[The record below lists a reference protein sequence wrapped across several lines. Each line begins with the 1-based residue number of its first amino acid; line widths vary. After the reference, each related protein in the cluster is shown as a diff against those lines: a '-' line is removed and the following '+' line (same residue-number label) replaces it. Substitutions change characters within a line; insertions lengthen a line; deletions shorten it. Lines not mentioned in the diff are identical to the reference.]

1 MSQSPALT
9 ADTSMADV
17 LIHYPG
23 AQRALFAKY
32 HIGGCA
38 SCGFRPD
45 ETLGGVCER
54 NESIPVS
61 EAIDHIIE
69 SHDRDVARQVLPAD
83 LKARLEDAEP
93 PALLDLRT
101 REEHENACIASAE
114 LFSHDKLQDIMA
126 SWPKDRA
133 IVVYDHLGENGAM
146 DAAAYLEGHGF
157 TNVRTLRGGIDA
169 YAKEAD
175 PSLPRYRLEIA

>member
-1 MSQSPALT
+1 MSQSPPIT
-9 ADTSMADV
+9 ADTSMADLLV
-17 LIHYPG
+17 HYPG

-54 NESIPVS
+54 NENIPVN

-83 LKARLEDAEP
+83 LKTHLEDSDP
-93 PALLDLRT
+93 PAVLDLRT
-101 REEHENACIASAE
+101 REEHENAKITSAE
-114 LFSHDKLQDIMA
+114 LFSH
-126 SWPKDRA
+126 R
-133 IVVYDHLGENGAM
+133 
-146 DAAAYLEGHGF
+146 
-157 TNVRTLRGGIDA
+157 
-169 YAKEAD
+169 
-175 PSLPRYRLEIA
+175 RL